1 MPEKDAEAIKEHNDF
16 DISFDFCSWMSG
28 ILEPPGKRSYDVE
41 ADDEFN
47 FLFTKTREGGGM
59 QYYSEQGRATEE
71 GEREREK
78 SGTMS
83 IQDKFSMAIL
93 LLLYT
98 LQVSKY

>member
-47 FLFTKTREGGGM
+47 FLFTKTREGGVM
-59 QYYSEQGRATEE
+59 QYYN
-71 GEREREK
+71 ERILVMNRGQLYHTGSGVVNEK
-78 SGTMS
+78 ILP
-83 IQDKFSMAIL
+83 IQ
-93 LLLYT
+93 
-98 LQVSKY
+98 LQNNMIE